1 MSQPVERVKLL
12 ARAALPTHFG
22 EFTVAVFEKVWKVEV
37 TAGQVVAE
45 GDVLFILESMK
56 MEIPVE
62 TPVGGRVSGVL
73 VGAGDV
79 VAEDQVLAV
88 VDEE

>member
-1 MSQPVERVKLL
+1 MAHEVK
-12 ARAALPTHFG
+12 AEMAG
-22 EFTVAVFEKVWKVEV
+22 SVWKVEV

-45 GDVLFILESMK
+45 GDILFVLESMK

-88 VDEE
+88 VDGA